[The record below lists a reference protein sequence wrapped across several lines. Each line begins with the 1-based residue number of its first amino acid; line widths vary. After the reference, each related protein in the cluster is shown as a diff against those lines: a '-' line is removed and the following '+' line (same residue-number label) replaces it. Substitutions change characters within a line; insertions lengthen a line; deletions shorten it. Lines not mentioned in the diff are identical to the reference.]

1 MVNVFQTFSYNTQ
14 LAKTHGIKSAI
25 YLSFIGFERK
35 KLFKRWDMY
44 ETTGLS
50 DEEQCEVE
58 GCLKARNLITVE
70 IGEDGFICVQVNP
83 DKIRVMTE
91 HAEITVEES
100 VTKTSRKKSTRKK
113 SKIDSITVDA
123 LLEAIEGTTSKSQI
137 CSKLD
142 ISTPTL
148 DKLLTKYNITLP
160 TMSKKSKQQKMYE
173 SMIKSVDTGDSVV
186 DQYVVD
192 WINSVRNK
200 PGGYMTKE
208 SFKLSLEKLLW
219 DFPKQEDRIEILKI
233 AIRGSYR
240 DINWAINRFTPSMS
254 MPTYSTI
261 KSDGSE
267 MVGESF

>member
-1 MVNVFQTFSYNTQ
+1 MINVFQTFSYNTQ

-25 YLSFIGFERK
+25 YMSFIGFERK
-35 KLFKRWDMY
+35 KLFKRHDMY
-44 ETTGLS
+44 SITGLTI
-50 DEEQCEVE
+50 EEQCDVE
-58 GCLKARNLITVE
+58 DFLKARNLITVE
-70 IGEDGFICVQVNP
+70 IGEDEFICVQVNP

-91 HAEITVEES
+91 HAEITIEES
-100 VTKTSRKKSTRKK
+100 AAKTSRKK

-148 DKLLTKYNITLP
+148 DKLLTKYNIALP
-160 TMSKKSKQQKMYE
+160 TVSKKSKQQKMYE

>member
-1 MVNVFQTFSYNTQ
+1 MINVFQTFSYNTQ

-25 YLSFIGFERK
+25 YLSFVGFEHK
-35 KLFKRWDMY
+35 KLFKRCDMY

-58 GCLKARNLITVE
+58 DCLKARNLIAVE

-91 HAEITVEES
+91 YAEITVEES
-100 VTKTSRKKSTRKK
+100 AAKTSRKKSKT
-113 SKIDSITVDA
+113 DSFTVDA

-148 DKLLTKYNITLP
+148 DKLLTKYNIILP
-160 TMSKKSKQQKMYE
+160 TVSKKSKQQKMYE

-240 DINWAINRFTPSMS
+240 DINWAIDRFTPSMG

>member
-25 YLSFIGFERK
+25 YLSFIGFDRK

-50 DEEQCEVE
+50 DEEQREVE
-58 GCLKARNLITVE
+58 DCLKARNLIAVE

-91 HAEITVEES
+91 HAEITVEEN
-100 VTKTSRKKSTRKK
+100 VAKTSRKKSKT
-113 SKIDSITVDA
+113 DSITVDV
-123 LLEAIEGTTSKSQI
+123 LLEAIEGTASKSQI

-142 ISTPTL
+142 ISMPTL

-160 TMSKKSKQQKMYE
+160 TVSKKSKQQKMYE

-208 SFKLSLEKLLW
+208 SFKLSLEKLLY

-240 DINWAINRFTPSMS
+240 DINWAINRFTPSIS